1 MQSLGNHHF
10 LFICFFCT
18 GGLIIKAL
26 LAFVLPGN
34 AFMVII
40 VTSAVA
46 VNATQQREA
55 LLPH

>member
-10 LFICFFCT
+10 LFVFFCT